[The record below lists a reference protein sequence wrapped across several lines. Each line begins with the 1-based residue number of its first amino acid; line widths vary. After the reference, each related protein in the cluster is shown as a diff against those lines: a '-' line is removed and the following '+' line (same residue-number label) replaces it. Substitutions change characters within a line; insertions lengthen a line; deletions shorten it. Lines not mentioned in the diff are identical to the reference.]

1 MSGYTRINAGAVA
14 FAASE
19 GLDPEFVAATYSD
32 ATHPVF
38 KVIIR
43 FAQSQF
49 ELRRYG
55 DWAERAIVAHALFAT
70 NEFARNEV
78 LTNVFKWDD
87 AVIYGE
93 KPKEEVE

>member
-19 GLDPEFVAATYSD
+19 GMNPEFVAATYSD

-55 DWAERAIVAHALFAT
+55 DWAERAIAAHALFEKD
-70 NEFARNEV
+70 EFARDEV
-78 LTNVFKWDD
+78 LTNVFQWDD
-87 AVIYGE
+87 AVVYSE

>member
-1 MSGYTRINAGAVA
+1 MSGYTRTNAGAVA

-19 GLDPEFVAATYSD
+19 GLNPEFVAATYSD

-55 DWAERAIVAHALFAT
+55 DWAEKAIAAHAKF
-70 NEFARNEV
+70 EKDSFARDEV
-78 LTNVFKWDD
+78 LTAEFKWDS
-87 AVIYGE
+87 ATVYGE
-93 KPKEEVE
+93 NPKEEVE